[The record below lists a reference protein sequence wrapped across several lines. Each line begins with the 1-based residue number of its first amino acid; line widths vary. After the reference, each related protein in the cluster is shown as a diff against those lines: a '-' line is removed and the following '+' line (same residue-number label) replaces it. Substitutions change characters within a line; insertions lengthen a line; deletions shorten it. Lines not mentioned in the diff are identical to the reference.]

1 MATSRAGSADRG
13 WASDRRVGITPDKII
28 DAALELTRESGI
40 GSWTQ
45 RDLATTLDVAP
56 SVLYHHIGGRDQVIR
71 GVVERVLGAL
81 VLPDRGLEWRA
92 WFRELLT
99 GMRPIIAAYPG
110 TAKWLL
116 MHGPSFPGVM
126 RIFDIGIGKLQ
137 AAGFERPATAY
148 SMLLN
153 TAMLT
158 ISMADDRLEAA
169 DDGPRDHRAM
179 LREFEPLE
187 SQSPGMARVIDELMR
202 PLSEQDRPTET
213 SASAAYFALLVDV
226 MISGLEYA
234 VAPRI

>member
-1 MATSRAGSADRG
+1 MATTRAGNADRG

-45 RDLATTLDVAP
+45 RDLAAALDVAP
-56 SVLYHHIGGRDQVIR
+56 SVLYHHVGGRDQVIR
-71 GVVERVLGAL
+71 GVVERVLGGLAA
-81 VLPDRGLEWRA
+81 PDPRLGWQD

-99 GMRPIIAAYPG
+99 TSRPVIAAYPG

-137 AAGFERPATAY
+137 AAGFERPATVY

-153 TAMLT
+153 TAILT

-169 DDGPRDHRAM
+169 DDGPRDHGTM
-179 LREFEPLE
+179 LREFEPLQ
-187 SQSPGMARVIDELMR
+187 SQSPGMARMIDELMR
-202 PLSEQDRPTET
+202 PLTEQDRLTET

-226 MISGLEYA
+226 LIAGLEGMSP
-234 VAPRI
+234 PRV